1 MHLYL
6 CLQMS
11 GLNSCVCMLRVV
23 INASV
28 SVPADERFEQL
39 CMHAEGL
46 VESSNRQ
53 ERDGDLPQALLYCN
67 RAIGTT

>member
-1 MHLYL
+1 
-6 CLQMS
+6 
-11 GLNSCVCMLRVV
+11 MLRVV
-23 INASV
+23 SNDSV
-28 SVPADERFEQL
+28 SVPPDERFEQL

-53 ERDGDLPQALLYCN
+53 ERDGDLPQALLHCN